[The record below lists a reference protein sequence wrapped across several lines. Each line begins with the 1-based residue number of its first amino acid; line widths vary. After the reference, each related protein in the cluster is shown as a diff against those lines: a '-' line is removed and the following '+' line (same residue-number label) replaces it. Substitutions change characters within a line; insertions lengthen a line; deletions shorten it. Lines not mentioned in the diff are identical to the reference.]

1 MDQGFSSDPPTSS
14 GSSHVM
20 VEAQWKKRNEAE
32 SGPHAERLLSV
43 NSDRRPLRLLSFCL
57 NRALFAV
64 TVFPHGKNHSPLI
77 LELAKLILTNL

>member
-43 NSDRRPLRLLSFCL
+43 NSGPASIAPVELLPQPRSFRGDC
-57 NRALFAV
+57 FS
-64 TVFPHGKNHSPLI
+64 HGKDHSPLI